1 MLPETCYHYRFHIYE
16 VDPVM
21 ECEICHQEIY
31 EGDIYYDVKGLIMC
45 TECISDCEREA
56 EI

>member
-1 MLPETCYHYRFHIYE
+1 MLPETCYHYRRDIYE
-16 VDPVM
+16 VEPVM